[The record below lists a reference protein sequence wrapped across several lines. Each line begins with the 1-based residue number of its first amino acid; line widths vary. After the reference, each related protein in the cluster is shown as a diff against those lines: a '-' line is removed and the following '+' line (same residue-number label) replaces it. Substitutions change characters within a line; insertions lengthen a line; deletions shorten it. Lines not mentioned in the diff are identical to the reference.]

1 MRDRSEYLCKIDAS
15 EVKKQPLILR
25 RVPGAQLLSLLVNF
39 SVTVTEQH
47 IVGRQTTLIYT
58 IHIVNIIIIIIIIE
72 ETAGHNLNIHF
83 SISIRMLL
91 Q

>member
-58 IHIVNIIIIIIIIE
+58 IHIVNIIIIIE